1 MAPGAVCRHLRSER
15 RRRDE
20 LVVAAV
26 HDTARYFA
34 PLASE
39 PPGSCSGVRHGQC
52 DMRRAAGHR
61 PFIVVCRGQPELMP
75 LASGRW
81 APAARPH
88 WQAGPAAA
96 RAIAGGSWAEAAGG
110 PGAGSLPRPPGQGA
124 HAGMAAASGRGRC
137 PRKQAGRPFCG
148 RLGGSAD
155 SDSDA
160 APARGPWPRPTC
172 PDPNQT
178 RRPLARCHGSSSAE
192 WHSMVQ
198 VVFADSMRV
207 SRLLTRSKL

>member
-1 MAPGAVCRHLRSER
+1 LAPGAVCRHLRSER

-34 PLASE
+34 PLASK

-96 RAIAGGSWAEAAGG
+96 RALAGG
-110 PGAGSLPRPPGQGA
+110 PGGACWHGGCQWPRRMPP
-124 HAGMAAASGRGRC
+124 
-137 PRKQAGRPFCG
+137 KAGRPPFLRPTRRQC
-148 RLGGSAD
+148 RLGLG
-155 SDSDA
+155 
-160 APARGPWPRPTC
+160 RGPGPWTVAASDLSRPQPDSEATC
-172 PDPNQT
+172 TLPWQ
-178 RRPLARCHGSSSAE
+178 
-192 WHSMVQ
+192 
-198 VVFADSMRV
+198 
-207 SRLLTRSKL
+207 